1 MITRRLLRIKILQ
14 IVFSYN
20 YSGDKTAAIAE
31 KELFHS
37 IKRFYD
43 LYHYLM
49 YLVVELKDF
58 AEEKIQIAKEKKA
71 PTEAD
76 LNPNTK
82 FIENQF
88 IQQIESN
95 ESLVNYLK
103 SNKLSWRTNRTLVK
117 NLYNAVLNSD
127 LYNKYM
133 SEESRSYNEDKSFV
147 IKLYNQLVVNFE
159 PLYQQLEEQSIYW
172 NDEVDLVIS
181 FIVKTLKSFKKQ
193 DGERGALL
201 PLYKKDEDL
210 EFAKSL
216 LRKSILHFNEH
227 DDLIEKHSQNWDL
240 DRIAF
245 MDILIMK
252 LAITEILEFPSIP
265 TKVTLDEYIEI
276 AKFYSTEK
284 SNVFINGILDK
295 IINQLREENKIQKQ
309 GRGLIGEN

>member
-14 IVFSYN
+14 IVFSYRFTE
-20 YSGDKTAAIAE
+20 GKTLAASE

-43 LYHYLM
+43 LYHQMLS
-49 YLVVELKDF
+49 LIVEVKDF
-58 AEEKIQIAKEKKA
+58 ADERIHIRKEKKA
-71 PTEAD
+71 PTEED

-88 IQQIESN
+88 IQQLEQN
-95 ESLVNYLK
+95 ETLNNYLK
-103 SNKLSWRTNRTLVK
+103 ANKLGWKMNRDLIK
-117 NLYNAVLNSD
+117 SLYNQILESQLYRDYMDNPERNYKSD
-127 LYNKYM
+127 
-133 SEESRSYNEDKSFV
+133 RSFV
-147 IKLYNQLVVNFE
+147 IKVYNQIIANFE

-181 FIVKTLKSFKKQ
+181 FILKTFKSIRKE
-193 DGERGALL
+193 DGAQAGLL
-201 PLYKKDEDL
+201 PLYKKEEDL
-210 EFAKSL
+210 DFAKSL
-216 LRKSILHFNEH
+216 LRKVIMNF
-227 DDLIEKHSQNWDL
+227 DAYDGLIGKHSQNWEL

-252 LAITEILEFPSIP
+252 LAITEILEFSSIP

-284 SNVFINGILDK
+284 SNVFINGVLDK
-295 IINQLREENKIQKQ
+295 IIGQLKEENRIHKQ
-309 GRGLIGEN
+309 GRGLIGES

>member
-14 IVFSYN
+14 IVFSYRF
-20 YSGDKTAAIAE
+20 SEGKTLAISE

-37 IKRFYD
+37 IKKFYD
-43 LYHYLM
+43 LYHQLFYLM
-49 YLVVELKDF
+49 VELRNY
-58 AEEKIQIAKEKKA
+58 AEERMLIRKEKKA
-71 PTEAD
+71 PTEED

-88 IQQIESN
+88 IKQLEQN
-95 ESLVNYLK
+95 EALANYLRT
-103 SNKLSWRTNRTLVK
+103 NKLGWRTNRDLIK
-117 NLYNAVLNSD
+117 GLYNEIIHSD
-127 LYNKYM
+127 IYYEYM
-133 SEESRSYNEDKSFV
+133 DNPDRNYKSDKSFV
-147 IKLYNQLVVNFE
+147 IKLYNQVIADYD

-181 FIVKTLKSFKKQ
+181 FIIKTIKLVRKE
-193 DGERGALL
+193 DGTDAGLL

-210 EFAKSL
+210 DFAKSL
-216 LRKSILHFNEH
+216 LRKAILNFNEY
-227 DDLIEKHSQNWDL
+227 DALIEKHSQNWDL

-252 LAITEILEFPSIP
+252 LAITEIIEFPSIP

-284 SNVFINGILDK
+284 SNVFINGVLDK
-295 IINQLREENKIQKQ
+295 IIAQLKEENKINKQ

>member
-14 IVFSYN
+14 IVFSYRF
-20 YSGDKTAAIAE
+20 SEGKTTVISE

-43 LYHYLM
+43 LYHQLM
-49 YLVVELKDF
+49 YLIVEVRNF
-58 AEEKIQIAKEKKA
+58 AEEKIQIRKEKKA

-82 FIENQF
+82 FIDNQL
-88 IQQIESN
+88 IYQLEQN
-95 ESLVNYLK
+95 ESLTNYLK
-103 SNKLSWRTNRTLVK
+103 TNKLNWRNNRDFIRS
-117 NLYNAVLNSD
+117 LYNEIISSEIYKDYMNTPDRNYKSD
-127 LYNKYM
+127 KA
-133 SEESRSYNEDKSFV
+133 FV
-147 IKLYNQLVVNFE
+147 IKLYNQVIAEFE
-159 PLYQQLEEQSIYW
+159 SLYQQLEEQSIYW

-181 FIVKTLKSFKKQ
+181 FVVKTIKSFRKE
-193 DGERGALL
+193 DGGTASLF

-210 EFAKSL
+210 DFAKSL
-216 LRKSILHFNEH
+216 LRKTIQNLDQF
-227 DDLIEKHSQNWDL
+227 DDMIEEHSQNWDL

-252 LAITEILEFPSIP
+252 QALTEILEFPSIP

-284 SNVFINGILDK
+284 SNVFINGVLDK
-295 IINQLREENKIQKQ
+295 IIIQLKEENRINKQ